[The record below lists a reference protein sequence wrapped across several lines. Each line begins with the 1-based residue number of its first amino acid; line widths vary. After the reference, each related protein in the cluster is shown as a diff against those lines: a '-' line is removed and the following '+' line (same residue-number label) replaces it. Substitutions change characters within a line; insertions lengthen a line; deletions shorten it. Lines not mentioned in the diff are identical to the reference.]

1 MTLTEVRPE
10 RAQPEHE
17 APPGGR
23 TREPAP
29 AVRPP
34 GPPRGPAPAPG
45 PNFGGRRVAFAAAAT
60 VLLAASVSW
69 ATGVGARSA
78 APVADA
84 RAVAASVN
92 SPAATPTSGS
102 TEAPSPQPSSA
113 PPQPSADPL
122 SPAAAQPSPA
132 PSSAAPS
139 PTESPSASAEPSA
152 APSPAATPL
161 TTGPPE
167 VDGKKVVYL
176 TFDDGPDPRWT
187 PAILDALAAHNVRA
201 TFFVIGR
208 KVEEHPDLAKRI
220 VAEGHSL
227 QNHTWSHPNLTELSR
242 SDATDELARTNDVI
256 KSVAGVAP
264 KCLRPPE
271 GATNEKVQEL
281 AGKAGQTAML
291 WSVDTKDWSN
301 KSTDA
306 IASIVGGSLQPGAV
320 ILMHDGGGDR
330 SATVAALPAVLQSI
344 ANAGLAGAPLC
355 A

>member
-1 MTLTEVRPE
+1 MTLTEARPE
-10 RAQPEHE
+10 RAEPG
-17 APPGGR
+17 APQGSR
-23 TREPAP
+23 TRKAIS
-29 AVRPP
+29 AGRPP
-34 GPPRGPAPAPG
+34 GPPRGSALAPS
-45 PNFGGRRVAFAAAAT
+45 PNWAARRVAGAAAAT
-60 VLLAASVSW
+60 VLLTTSASW
-69 ATGVGARSA
+69 ATGVGSRSV
-78 APVADA
+78 APVTDA
-84 RAVAASVN
+84 GAVAASVDL
-92 SPAATPTSGS
+92 PPATPTI
-102 TEAPSPQPSSA
+102 APSDAPIPQPSGSA
-113 PPQPSADPL
+113 PQPSANP
-122 SPAAAQPSPA
+122 STAAAEQPSA
-132 PSSAAPS
+132 TPSSAAPS

-187 PAILDALAAHNVRA
+187 PAILDALAAHKVQA
-201 TFFVIGR
+201 TFFVLGR
-208 KVEEHPDLAKRI
+208 KVEEHPDLAQRI

-227 QNHTWSHPNLTELSR
+227 QNHTWSHPDLTELSR
-242 SDATDELARTNDVI
+242 RDATDEVARTNEAI

-271 GATNEKVQEL
+271 GATDEKVQEV

-301 KSTDA
+301 KSTEA
-306 IASIVGGSLQPGAV
+306 ITSIVGGGLQPGAV

-330 SATVAALPAVLQSI
+330 SATVAALPAVLQAI
-344 ANAGLAGAPLC
+344 ANAGLSGAPLC